1 MSVIDKIACILSF
14 FRFLIRWNA
23 PTRNLLFLFLKT
35 FTNKIFVRGDNRDHC
50 IIKVWVEIVEAD
62 FCPVNFDHSLN
73 LPRVFHLAFCLSSS
87 SPFSFIPSSQR
98 TQTINAVIILLSFL
112 QGRFLP
118 PSMSLSL
125 SLSTSLKHRCT
136 HTQSPRERSQT
147 TYLNLEFRS
156 SCSPHPIVKFVHAL
170 LLIASYIPPLLSFL
184 FLVYTLTA
192 CNFLFQIVYHM
203 PRNALSL
210 CVTL

>member
-14 FRFLIRWNA
+14 FRFLISWNA
-23 PTRNLLFLFLKT
+23 PMRNLLFPFLKT

-50 IIKVWVEIVEAD
+50 IIKVWVEIVETD

-125 SLSTSLKHRCT
+125 SLD
-136 HTQSPRERSQT
+136 QSQT
-147 TYLNLEFRS
+147 QM
-156 SCSPHPIVKFVHAL
+156 HAHSITARAQPDHVPQPRVSIL
-170 LLIASYIPPLLSFL
+170 LLATS
-184 FLVYTLTA
+184 
-192 CNFLFQIVYHM
+192 N
-203 PRNALSL
+203 R
-210 CVTL
+210 